1 MCLGFIAGFLIMK
14 QPLISATHSNSNSN
28 EGSTLTPNSPL
39 LKNKKLSSKIKTE
52 QNKSLRPS
60 AEDSFHP
67 SKKAASATGNTPPVA
82 TKASN
87 KGIPLIS
94 TALIALTAFG
104 GGIGGVLIARH
115 FNWFE
120 LGAKTKTTVTEK
132 IPEAVATALKLGK
145 EATQEQITRKIE
157 DLQSTITKLEVDL
170 AKQPDN
176 TDLQAQLKNATD
188 KLEITTNDLNQKEN
202 DLQASLATQKKA
214 EAEVVEKNTEI
225 EKEKKQI
232 ELLQQELIGVKEE
245 LKKMETLF
253 QDSFRRDSEKNE
265 IIEELGIKATKSQT
279 KAKEFQTANKHLVSK
294 LKKLEQD
301 IAQLEIKL
309 SGEKATRLKVD
320 TQLFGKLDR
329 LPEVWGSDKLSKY
342 VSSALSTPSSLN
354 ITKIEHPQNLFNL
367 QQKVY
372 EQLEELDPEY
382 KALQAQLA
390 AMNPKNENMIEAALA
405 GVLNPLFNKLE
416 NKKGVE
422 EKRAEVQKNIQ
433 QLYAISAS
441 LYQTIVEEKQNPYGL
456 ITDAEKT
463 ILQATVA
470 YNHSRVTAY
479 YNYLNADIG
488 SVESTSS
495 QAIFENSKKL
505 MEQIPENLLPPTLKE
520 ILEEGTIKRAPDSTE
535 LRTYAPEHVAEAFFS
550 PAPRVL
556 NDIEEVFPSFK
567 AQSNMNNVMQVL
579 TERAYKKRNP
589 FNDEEKETVQH
600 QINTLLKFYDDD
612 KSNKDRQTA
621 MLNYATL
628 FVANPLLE
636 KPPDRNDGFRT
647 ACIEILSKI
656 KAEKTSGAY
665 IYPDAWFTDLRQRFQ
680 LVDNL
685 FQKHIPSRQVQLSM
699 PNEYEEFM
707 DPNSH
712 WLYNYQRLRQQ

>member
-1 MCLGFIAGFLIMK
+1 MK
-14 QPLISATHSNSNSN
+14 QPLISATHSN

-60 AEDSFHP
+60 AEDSFHA
-67 SKKAASATGNTPPVA
+67 SKKATSATGNIQPVA

-87 KGIPLIS
+87 KGISLIS

-145 EATQEQITRKIE
+145 EATQEQITKKID
-157 DLQSTITKLEVDL
+157 DLQSTITKLED
-170 AKQPDN
+170 
-176 TDLQAQLKNATD
+176 ATD
-188 KLEITTNDLNQKEN
+188 KLAKATYDLNQKEN
-202 DLQASLATQKKA
+202 DLQASLTTQQEK

-225 EKEKKQI
+225 EEQKKQI
-232 ELLQQELIGVKEE
+232 EQLQQALSTVKDE
-245 LKKMETLF
+245 LKETAALF
-253 QDSFRRDSEKNE
+253 EDSFRRDSEKNS
-265 IIEELGIKATKSQT
+265 IIETLETKVTQFLTSNKNLVT
-279 KAKEFQTANKHLVSK
+279 KLDALNQE
-294 LKKLEQD
+294 
-301 IAQLEIKL
+301 IARLRIKL
-309 SGEKATRLKVD
+309 NEEQATGLNLD
-320 TQLFGKLDR
+320 TQLFGTLNS

-342 VSSALSTPSSLN
+342 VSSALLTPSSLN
-354 ITKIEHPQNLFNL
+354 ITEIEHPQNLFNL

-372 EQLEELDPEY
+372 EQLEELDPKY

-390 AMNPKNENMIEAALA
+390 EMNPKND
-405 GVLNPLFNKLE
+405 NPLEAVLAKAINPLLDRLQNKE
-416 NKKGVE
+416 GVE
-422 EKRAEVQKNIQ
+422 AKRAEVQKNIQ
-433 QLYAISAS
+433 QLYAISAY
-441 LYQTIVEEKQNPYGL
+441 LYQTIVAEKQNPYGL
-456 ITDAEKT
+456 ITAAEKT

-488 SVESTSS
+488 SVERNGSK
-495 QAIFENSKKL
+495 AIFENSKKL
-505 MEQIPENLLPPTLKE
+505 MEQIPENVLPPTLKE
-520 ILEEGTIKRAPDSTE
+520 VLEEGTIKRAPDSTK
-535 LRTYAPEHVAEAFFS
+535 LRTYAPEHVEEAFFS

-556 NDIEEVFPSFK
+556 TDIEGVFPSFK

-579 TERAYKKRNP
+579 KERADKERNQ
-589 FNDEEKETVQH
+589 FNGEERETVKH
-600 QINTLLKFYDDD
+600 QINTLLEFYDDD

-636 KPPDRNDGFRT
+636 TPPDRNDGFRT
-647 ACIEILSKI
+647 ACIEMLRKI
-656 KAEKTSGAY
+656 KAEKTSGTY
-665 IYPDAWFTDLRQRFQ
+665 IYPDAWFTDLRQRFKS
-680 LVDNL
+680 VDEL
-685 FQKHIPSRQVQLSM
+685 FKKHLPSGQVQFYQAG
-699 PNEYEEFM
+699 EYEEFM

-712 WLYNYQRLRQQ
+712 WLYTYKKKLR